1 MTNDKK
7 IFLRELI
14 SVNKLAERAGITAS
28 YLSSILNNQRQPS
41 RALAYMLTQESNK
54 LLQKEYFTIQDFNPK
69 DK

>member
-28 YLSSILNNQRQPS
+28 YLSSILNNQRQPC

>member
-14 SVNKLAERAGITAS
+14 SVNKLAERAGISAS

-54 LLQKEYFTIQDFNPK
+54 LLQQEYFTIQDFNPK

>member
-69 DK
+69 G

>member
-1 MTNDKK
+1 MTKDKK

-14 SVNKLAERAGITAS
+14 SVNKLAERAGISAS

-69 DK
+69 G

>member
-14 SVNKLAERAGITAS
+14 SVNKLAERAGISAS

>member
-14 SVNKLAERAGITAS
+14 SVNKLAERAGISAS

-69 DK
+69 G